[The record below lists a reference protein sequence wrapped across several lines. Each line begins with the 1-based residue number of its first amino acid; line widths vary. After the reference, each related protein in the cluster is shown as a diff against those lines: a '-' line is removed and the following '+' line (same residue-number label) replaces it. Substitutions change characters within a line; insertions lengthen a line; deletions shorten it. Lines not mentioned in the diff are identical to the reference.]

1 MRLELTAPVPAVT
14 AAADDRTLSGVALP
28 YGVSGRTSAGSV
40 TVDAGAVT
48 VPSELRRVKL
58 FRDHG
63 RQTPVGYTTA
73 ADDTPEAL
81 RMTFHAAATPDGD
94 VALLEAGEG
103 IRDCLSVELDD
114 VVIKAGHVTAAS
126 LTAVALVPIPA
137 FTGADLVA
145 ADTPEGNAMNA
156 PVPTPTDPTSPP
168 PPDPS
173 VPPIPDQPGPVFASL
188 NPTGGAF
195 TAAPPVPS
203 FAAAV
208 ARIRGSLNGSTDAG
222 VINAALSDVVPA
234 NDGGQAYLR
243 DQWLGEIWSPLA
255 AQRHY
260 IPAIGSA
267 PLTGMRVYGWKWTTT
282 PVVGPY
288 AGNKTAIPSN
298 PVAIGPAE
306 ATAYRLAGG
315 WDVDRIFVDVAAPGF
330 LEAMFQAA
338 SVDCSNKTEAHVA
351 ATLLAGA
358 TDLGYAADIGGA
370 LAAIGGALSPFG
382 LSPSFVGVA
391 SDVWAGY
398 LALTTAEVP
407 WWLGG
412 SVSVGTGTGTAGGQS
427 IFCDPSLPAGTVLA
441 GARQAAT
448 YYQTPGGSPLRVQAV
463 NIPNGGVDIAVFLY
477 AAEMINDARGVVKV
491 VVGVDPGTGRSSR
504 A

>member
-1 MRLELTAPVPAVT
+1 
-14 AAADDRTLSGVALP
+14 
-28 YGVSGRTSAGSV
+28 
-40 TVDAGAVT
+40 
-48 VPSELRRVKL
+48 VKL

-114 VVIKAGHVTAAS
+114 VVIKAGHVTAAT

-222 VINAALSDVVPA
+222 AINAALTDVIPA
-234 NDGGQAYLR
+234 NDVGQ
-243 DQWLGEIWSPLA
+243 
-255 AQRHY
+255 
-260 IPAIGSA
+260 
-267 PLTGMRVYGWKWTTT
+267 
-282 PVVGPY
+282 
-288 AGNKTAIPSN
+288 
-298 PVAIGPAE
+298 
-306 ATAYRLAGG
+306 
-315 WDVDRIFVDVAAPGF
+315 
-330 LEAMFQAA
+330 
-338 SVDCSNKTEAHVA
+338 
-351 ATLLAGA
+351 
-358 TDLGYAADIGGA
+358 GYAA
-370 LAAIGGALSPFG
+370 
-382 LSPSFVGVA
+382 
-391 SDVWAGY
+391 
-398 LALTTAEVP
+398 
-407 WWLGG
+407 G
-412 SVSVGTGTGTAGGQS
+412 SV
-427 IFCDPSLPAGTVLA
+427 
-441 GARQAAT
+441 AR
-448 YYQTPGGSPLRVQAV
+448 
-463 NIPNGGVDIAVFLY
+463 
-477 AAEMINDARGVVKV
+477 
-491 VVGVDPGTGRSSR
+491 
-504 A
+504 